1 MEPATKI
8 ALFQENQTIGVK
20 MHLVNITKAKYQKDY
35 QIFLS
40 FDDGLSGVVDLK
52 NFLFEK
58 KHSAFERLKD
68 IKQFKKFL
76 VDETLIWGDDLDL
89 APEYLHQL
97 LINQNSDKNLQK
109 WSLNLTFSNKI
120 I

>member
-1 MEPATKI
+1 M
-8 ALFQENQTIGVK
+8 N
-20 MHLVNITKAKYQKDY
+20 LVNVTKASYQKDY

-40 FDDGLSGVVDLK
+40 FDDGLSGVVDLR
-52 NFLFEK
+52 NFLFEGER
-58 KHSAFERLKD
+58 SAFERLKD
-68 IKQFKKFL
+68 VNQFKNFM
-76 VDETLIWGDDLDL
+76 VDDTLIWGDDLDL

-109 WSLNLTFSNKI
+109 RSLNLTFPNKI